1 MFLNFIKYKPPNL
14 LAFLLVKKNTFSKPL
29 NIVSIIERKNVG
41 TFLLIEKENRV
52 CALCNFKTHYWLKI
66 LEKFCSFV
74 KMYIFHSRNF
84 WKTIR
89 KTNEGKK
96 QRINY
101 QVSQKNNINILE
113 YKAYTRTNYTI

>member
-1 MFLNFIKYKPPNL
+1 MWIKSPNLSKFLNFITYKSQNLSMFLNLIKYKPP
-14 LAFLLVKKNTFSKPL
+14 
-29 NIVSIIERKNVG
+29 NVG

-52 CALCNFKTHYWLKI
+52 CALCNLKTHYWLKN
-66 LEKFCSFV
+66 LKKFCSFV